1 MVLNKDFIKQTK
13 KEILSRSKES
23 IHVIKQTN
31 KHISN
36 LVHQEVSDH
45 RSGNLSCHLITETVW
60 NLQVGEKH
68 LRLLVQ
74 IPSNGKELGM
84 I

>member
-31 KHISN
+31 KQTY
-36 LVHQEVSDH
+36 L
-45 RSGNLSCHLITETVW
+45 
-60 NLQVGEKH
+60 
-68 LRLLVQ
+68 
-74 IPSNGKELGM
+74 
-84 I
+84 